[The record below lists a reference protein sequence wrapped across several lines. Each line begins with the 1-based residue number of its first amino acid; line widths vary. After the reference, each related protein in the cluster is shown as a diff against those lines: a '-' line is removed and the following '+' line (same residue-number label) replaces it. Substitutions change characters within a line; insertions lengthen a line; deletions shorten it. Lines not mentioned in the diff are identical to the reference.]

1 MAIIETRQKKHGI
14 QSINLIDY
22 FPNFIDDCK
31 KERVS
36 WQKANEDISSRIQ
49 TFLIL
54 IAKIKYEH
62 FRCYCCIYPHDTSSE
77 YIVFVDIDEGS
88 YCLLLTTLRDRNIYP
103 NSARRIPMLET
114 GLLLLDTPMETL
126 LNLRQ
131 EMPDQPH
138 PAG

>member
-1 MAIIETRQKKHGI
+1 M
-14 QSINLIDY
+14 IDY

-103 NSARRIPMLET
+103 NSARRIPMLEK

>member
-14 QSINLIDY
+14 QSINLVDY

-103 NSARRIPMLET
+103 NSARRIPMLEK
-114 GLLLLDTPMETL
+114 GPLLLDTPMETL

>member
-1 MAIIETRQKKHGI
+1 MAIIETRKKKHGI

-103 NSARRIPMLET
+103 NSARRIPMLEK

>member
-103 NSARRIPMLET
+103 NSARRIPILEK

>member
-103 NSARRIPMLET
+103 NSARRIPMLEK

>member
-14 QSINLIDY
+14 QSINLVDY

-103 NSARRIPMLET
+103 NSARRIPMLEK

>member
-54 IAKIKYEH
+54 MAKIKYEH

-103 NSARRIPMLET
+103 NSARRIPMLEK

>member
-14 QSINLIDY
+14 QSINLVDY
-22 FPNFIDDCK
+22 FPNVIDDCK
-31 KERVS
+31 KTRVS

-103 NSARRIPMLET
+103 NSARRIPMLEK

>member
-54 IAKIKYEH
+54 IAKLNHHRLEAGG
-62 FRCYCCIYPHDTSSE
+62 FGLAAESSLKLTNLE
-77 YIVFVDIDEGS
+77 VIA
-88 YCLLLTTLRDRNIYP
+88 LL
-103 NSARRIPMLET
+103 SFF
-114 GLLLLDTPMETL
+114 
-126 LNLRQ
+126 
-131 EMPDQPH
+131 
-138 PAG
+138 

>member
-103 NSARRIPMLET
+103 NSARRIPMLEK
-114 GLLLLDTPMETL
+114 GLLLLDTPMGTL

>member
-1 MAIIETRQKKHGI
+1 MSIIETRQKKHGI

-103 NSARRIPMLET
+103 NSARRIPMLEK

>member
-1 MAIIETRQKKHGI
+1 MAIIETRQKKHGL

-103 NSARRIPMLET
+103 NSARRIPMLEK